1 MAAQRG
7 LIIRALRH
15 LDSSLREKLRSEI
28 KGGQVQRWCGIDWA
42 EHHHDIAIV
51 DEAGG
56 LVSKARIEDTAA
68 GFAQLMDLLAVHGQ
82 GCETPIPVAIVT
94 AKGLLVENLR
104 AAGVSVYAI
113 NPLSVARYRDRY
125 APSRSKSDAAD
136 ALVIAN
142 IVRTDAGVHRLIPSD
157 SELAASIRVLARAHQ
172 DAIWDRQQT
181 VGKLRSVLR
190 EYHPAF
196 VATFEDLSS
205 REARATLLLA
215 STPDAARKLR
225 RSSLAAA
232 LRRAGRTRYVDR
244 DVEKILAGL
253 RTEQLRQAELV
264 EKAMAVQA
272 TAYARAL
279 TTLVDNITV
288 LQEQLEI
295 AYQAHPDARVIS
307 SFPGLGT
314 VLGARILGEIGDD
327 HTRFATARGLKA
339 FAGTAPITRASGTKT
354 LITMRAVRNKR
365 LGQAAYLWSLPLL
378 AHSPGGRAHYDRR
391 RAIGDSHSAA
401 SRHLANRGLGMLHHC
416 LRTGRTYDETRAFP
430 LNTPMSATS
439 GSPMASKACREA
451 EAPTSHNS
459 IPGQVLTS

>member
-1 MAAQRG
+1 M
-7 LIIRALRH
+7 
-15 LDSSLREKLRSEI
+15 
-28 KGGQVQRWCGIDWA
+28 QRWCGIDWA
-42 EHHHDIAIV
+42 EHHHDIAVV
-51 DEAGG
+51 DEAGA
-56 LVSKARIEDTAA
+56 LVDKVRIEDTAA
-68 GFAQLMDLLAVHGQ
+68 GFIQLMDLLAVHSQ
-82 GCETPIPVAIVT
+82 GCETPIPVAIET
-94 AKGLLVENLR
+94 AKGLLVANLR

-136 ALVIAN
+136 ALVLAN
-142 IVRTDAGVHRLIPSD
+142 IVRTDPSVHRLIPRD
-157 SELAASIRVLARAHQ
+157 SELAAGIRVLARAHQ

-190 EYHPAF
+190 EYYPAIL
-196 VATFEDLSS
+196 ATFEDLSS
-205 REARATLLLA
+205 REARATLTLA
-215 STPDAARKLR
+215 PSPADVRKMR

-232 LRRAGRTRYVDR
+232 LRRAGRTRYVDG

-253 RTEQLRQAELV
+253 RIEHLRQPALV
-264 EKAMAVQA
+264 EAAMAIQA
-272 TAYARAL
+272 SAYARAL
-279 TTLVDNITV
+279 TTLVDNIHV

-295 AYQAHPDARVIS
+295 AYQAHPDSRVIS

-354 LITMRAVRNKR
+354 LITMRVVRNKR

-391 RAIGDSHSAA
+391 RAAGDSHSAA

-416 LRTGRTYDETRAFP
+416 LATGQTYNETNAFP
-430 LNTPMSATS
+430 AAPEATS
-439 GSPMASKACREA
+439 GSPMAHEAYQEA
-451 EAPTSHNS
+451 EAPSS
-459 IPGQVLTS
+459 AAGQGVDTLTR

>member
-1 MAAQRG
+1 M
-7 LIIRALRH
+7 
-15 LDSSLREKLRSEI
+15 
-28 KGGQVQRWCGIDWA
+28 QRWCGIDWA
-42 EHHHDIAIV
+42 EHHHDVAVV
-51 DEAGG
+51 DEAGA
-56 LVSKARIEDTAA
+56 LVEKMRIEDTAA
-68 GFAQLMDLLAVHGQ
+68 GFTQLMGLLAVHSQ
-82 GCETPIPVAIVT
+82 GCQSPIPVAIET
-94 AKGLLVENLR
+94 AKGLLVANLR

-136 ALVIAN
+136 ALVLAN
-142 IVRTDAGVHRLIPSD
+142 IVRTDPAVHRLVPRD
-157 SELAASIRVLARAHQ
+157 SELAAGIRVLARAHQ

-190 EYHPAF
+190 EYYPALL
-196 VATFEDLSS
+196 ATFDDLSS
-205 REARATLLLA
+205 REARVTLTLA
-215 STPDAARKLR
+215 PSPAAVPKVR

-253 RTEQLRQAELV
+253 RAEHLRQPALV
-264 EKAMAVQA
+264 EAAMAVQA
-272 TAYARAL
+272 SAYARAL
-279 TTLVDNITV
+279 NTLVDNIDV

-295 AYQAHPDARVIS
+295 AYQAHPDSAIIS

-327 HTRFATARGLKA
+327 RARFATARGLKA

-354 LITMRAVRNKR
+354 LITMRVVRNKR

-391 RAIGDSHSAA
+391 RAGGDSHAAA

-416 LRTGRTYDETRAFP
+416 LSTGQTYNETRAFP
-430 LNTPMSATS
+430 TAPTVTS
-439 GSPMASKACREA
+439 GSPMAHQAYQEA
-451 EAPTSHNS
+451 EAPSPTADQER
-459 IPGQVLTS
+459 PAALTR